1 MKKFHRNAVVVLL
14 QAVIG
19 YNCCMHTRKGYQ
31 SVCCCLIN
39 WCILMYICEYIGM
52 LWVCVSA
59 YYLLHFVKNNS
70 NVAGKVQCAEREM
83 R

>member
-1 MKKFHRNAVVVLL
+1 
-14 QAVIG
+14 
-19 YNCCMHTRKGYQ
+19 
-31 SVCCCLIN
+31 
-39 WCILMYICEYIGM
+39 MYICEYIGM